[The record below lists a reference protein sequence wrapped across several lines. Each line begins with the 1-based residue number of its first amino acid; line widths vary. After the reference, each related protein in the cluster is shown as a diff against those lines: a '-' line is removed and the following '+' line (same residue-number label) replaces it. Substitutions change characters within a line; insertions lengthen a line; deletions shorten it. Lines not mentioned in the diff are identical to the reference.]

1 MIRLVSFLVE
11 EETPVVYTCKGVAK
25 TQQEGSHLKV
35 TQSGHWRNQTFRN
48 LDLGLATSKTV
59 RK

>member
-1 MIRLVSFLVE
+1 MIRLVSLLVE
-11 EETPVVYTCKGVAK
+11 EETPVVYTCKRVAK

-35 TQSGHWRNQTFRN
+35 ILSSHWRNQTFRN
-48 LDLGLATSKTV
+48 LDLRLAISKTV